1 MPPKNALSARDVEV
15 LAAAFQ
21 CLKTPPEID
30 FDKLAERAG
39 YKNGQSAR
47 ACFQDIKKKL
57 RASGNDVDVENANK
71 KPTIAISRKR
81 KQLSSPSDSSSMTLA
96 SSSPPINSDDETN
109 APSKKMIKAR
119 GTKAKKAVIGT
130 PETEEDIHNAKAI
143 AAGRARYTADKLAAE
158 IKKEEVDRHWVDEE
172 VCDGEPLGMNI
183 DEGEDEGLTAYQLV
197 KNEVFGEGVEV

>member
-1 MPPKNALSARDVEV
+1 MAPKTALSARDVEV

-57 RASGNDVDVENANK
+57 RASGNDVDGDNATK
-71 KPTIAISRKR
+71 KPTATKSKKR
-81 KQLSSPSDSSSMTLA
+81 KQLASPADSSPMSLA
-96 SSSPPINSDDETN
+96 GSSPPINSDDETN
-109 APSKKMIKAR
+109 APAKKKSKSR
-119 GTKAKKAVIGT
+119 GTKSKKAIATT
-130 PETEEDIHNAKAI
+130 PETEEDICNAKAI

-158 IKKEEVDRHWVDEE
+158 IKKEANEDDDGAWVDEA
-172 VCDGEPLGMNI
+172 EPLGMNI

-197 KNEVFGEGVEV
+197 KNEVLGEGVEV

>member
-1 MPPKNALSARDVEV
+1 MPPKNALSSRDVEV

-57 RASGNDVDVENANK
+57 RAAGNDLDGDYADK
-71 KPTIAISRKR
+71 KPTINKSRKR
-81 KQLSSPSDSSSMTLA
+81 KQVSSPSDSSSMTLA
-96 SSSPPINSDDETN
+96 SSSPPVNSDDETN
-109 APSKKMIKAR
+109 APPKRKSRARSSKSKNTI
-119 GTKAKKAVIGT
+119 IST
-130 PETEEDIHNAKAI
+130 PETEDDIHNAKAI

-158 IKKEEVDRHWVDEE
+158 IKKEKDEHWINEE
-172 VCDGEPLGMNI
+172 VCDGEPIGMNI
-183 DEGEDEGLTAYQLV
+183 DDGEDEGLTAYQLV

>member
-1 MPPKNALSARDVEV
+1 MPPKNALSSRDVEV

-57 RASGNDVDVENANK
+57 RAAGNDLDGDNADK
-71 KPTIAISRKR
+71 KPTINKSGKR
-81 KQLSSPSDSSSMTLA
+81 KQVSSPSDSSSMTLA
-96 SSSPPINSDDETN
+96 SSSPPVNSDDETN
-109 APSKKMIKAR
+109 APPKRKSRARSSKSKNTI
-119 GTKAKKAVIGT
+119 IST
-130 PETEEDIHNAKAI
+130 PETEDDIHNAKAI

-158 IKKEEVDRHWVDEE
+158 IKKEEDEHWIDEE
-172 VCDGEPLGMNI
+172 VCDREPIGMNI
-183 DEGEDEGLTAYQLV
+183 DDGEDEGLTAYQLV

>member
-57 RASGNDVDVENANK
+57 RAAGNDVDGDNANK
-71 KPTIAISRKR
+71 NPTIAKSRKR

-96 SSSPPINSDDETN
+96 SSSPPVNSDDETN
-109 APSKKMIKAR
+109 APAKKKSKAR
-119 GTKAKKAVIGT
+119 GTKAKKAAIST
-130 PETEEDIHNAKAI
+130 PETEQDIHNAKAI
-143 AAGRARYTADKLAAE
+143 AAGRARYTAGKLAAE
-158 IKKEEVDRHWVDEE
+158 IKKEEEDEHWVDEE

-183 DEGEDEGLTAYQLV
+183 DDGEDEGLTAYQLV

>member
-57 RASGNDVDVENANK
+57 RATGSDIDGDNANK
-71 KPTIAISRKR
+71 KPTIAKPRKR

-96 SSSPPINSDDETN
+96 SSSPPVNSDDETN
-109 APSKKMIKAR
+109 APTKKKSKAR
-119 GTKAKKAVIGT
+119 SAKAKNAVIST

-143 AAGRARYTADKLAAE
+143 AVGRARYNAGKLAAE
-158 IKKEEVDRHWVDEE
+158 IKEEEDEHWVDEE
-172 VCDGEPLGMNI
+172 ICNGEPIGTNV
-183 DEGEDEGLTAYQLV
+183 DAGEDEGLTAYQLV
-197 KNEVFGEGVEV
+197 KNEVLSEGVEV